1 MDFISINDNAESA
14 SMPTRPLH
22 EQQDHQQQYH
32 GGETEMTSRIQL
44 SPSALSLTDAT
55 KARNV
60 VTQKQNNDIGE
71 MQGNTHV
78 TQENC
83 ENNEN
88 AENQRHHTYHRWP
101 SVALDAT
108 RPSSLASHSFLF
120 ADQISSTGANET
132 DDDTGDGYSSASHRG
147 VTNPQ
152 SSDGGSTAGPRRM
165 PINILKLPWQH
176 PFRQHESNRN
186 PYKTPRALFAALF
199 LTTTL
204 ALLSAWDAQ
213 LHCVS
218 NETDALLALL
228 GGEYENYGSGDEYDQ
243 HQADSGDYVYATTD
257 EDAEAE
263 LSDLAVLEVKAECRK
278 MFHHIMLPVGLVT
291 GAGSLLA
298 LGILRQH
305 QQSFGSHNRWQHQ
318 VNPEDSKRPLM
329 AQSPPCFYF
338 FYLPLLF
345 VSGLILAA
353 WTLGIIFIML
363 RPRSNDTDN
372 PYFSLAAVDTM
383 GRVADNA
390 NLYYMAW

>member
-1 MDFISINDNAESA
+1 MASTSDPIDSNGTSSESV
-14 SMPTRPLH
+14 TLPLH
-22 EQQDHQQQYH
+22 EQQEQHNH
-32 GGETEMTSRIQL
+32 GSDTVTGL
-44 SPSALSLTDAT
+44 SPSALSVAEAA
-55 KARNV
+55 KASNIINHNQED
-60 VTQKQNNDIGE
+60 TQDESIQGGQEVQND
-71 MQGNTHV
+71 H
-78 TQENC
+78 
-83 ENNEN
+83 NEHN
-88 AENQRHHTYHRWP
+88 SKENQKHNSYHRWP

-108 RPSSLASHSFLF
+108 RPPDLASNSFLF
-120 ADQISSTGANET
+120 ADQLSSTGEN
-132 DDDTGDGYSSASHRG
+132 DRHDTEDTNSYASNR
-147 VTNPQ
+147 
-152 SSDGGSTAGPRRM
+152 GGSNNPESNDTSGGHRRM

-186 PYKTPRALFAALF
+186 PYKIPRALFAALF
-199 LTTTL
+199 LTTAL

-228 GGEYENYGSGDEYDQ
+228 GEEYEYYVSGDEQ
-243 HQADSGDYVYATTD
+243 QADSGDYVYATTD

-263 LSDLAVLEVKAECRK
+263 LSDLAVLEVKATCRK
-278 MFHHIMLPVGLVT
+278 MFHYVMIPVGLVT

-305 QQSFGSHNRWQHQ
+305 QQSFGSHHHQ
-318 VNPEDSKRPLM
+318 QRNPEDSKRPLM

-345 VSGLILAA
+345 VSGLIVAA
-353 WTLGIIFIML
+353 WTVGIILVML

-372 PYFSLAAVDTM
+372 PYSSLAAVDAM